1 MSLLSVQLVY
11 KYNLWLVVEYI
22 IFIYLLD
29 MGNLS
34 SKNIEFKNILRKR
47 GMMSYEMDK
56 EISDSWSRCIAEG
69 LDPFKDP
76 KQSVIS
82 SVELKE
88 IKEKNEALRKI
99 VLPELEL
106 LYSQIAGTNFMVA
119 YSDENG
125 LVLDTIYDKTCLQT
139 DVGKNVIP
147 GSIWT
152 EKVCGT
158 NGLGLSVELKKPTIV
173 SGKEHFFIAH
183 ENISCFASPIINYDG
198 KTIGIIDAS
207 TDYMSREQHTLALV
221 KLATRSIETKLFLKK
236 FEHELI
242 LSFHPRQEY
251 LSTTS
256 VGLLAVNGDGL
267 IVGANSNAKIML
279 NGLEDLKNENFNKIF
294 TNSFSSI
301 ASDLLN
307 NKTLKIT
314 DHLGSSVFVV
324 KSQIFKE
331 NKFLETK
338 KENKKS
344 TCKNCEDTKIKR
356 EKCTLIRSTFNE
368 TNNISAT
375 SRKLGVSRTTI
386 YKHLQ

>member
-1 MSLLSVQLVY
+1 MDENELVKILLKFSFLRSSSP
-11 KYNLWLVVEYI
+11 LSI
-22 IFIYLLD
+22 IFALL
-29 MGNLS
+29 
-34 SKNIEFKNILRKR
+34 F
-47 GMMSYEMDK
+47 
-56 EISDSWSRCIAEG
+56 A
-69 LDPFKDP
+69 
-76 KQSVIS
+76 
-82 SVELKE
+82 
-88 IKEKNEALRKI
+88 
-99 VLPELEL
+99 
-106 LYSQIAGTNFMVA
+106 
-119 YSDENG
+119 
-125 LVLDTIYDKTCLQT
+125 
-139 DVGKNVIP
+139 
-147 GSIWT
+147 
-152 EKVCGT
+152 
-158 NGLGLSVELKKPTIV
+158 PTI
-173 SGKEHFFIAH
+173 KP
-183 ENISCFASPIINYDG
+183 SPF
-198 KTIGIIDAS
+198 T
-207 TDYMSREQHTLALV
+207 
-221 KLATRSIETKLFLKK
+221 
-236 FEHELI
+236 
-242 LSFHPRQEY
+242 
-251 LSTTS
+251 
-256 VGLLAVNGDGL
+256 AVNGDGL

>member
-11 KYNLWLVVEYI
+11 KYNLWLVVECI

-88 IKEKNEALRKI
+88 IKEKNETLRKI

-139 DVGKNVIP
+139 DVGKSVIP

-331 NKFLETK
+331 NKFVEIK